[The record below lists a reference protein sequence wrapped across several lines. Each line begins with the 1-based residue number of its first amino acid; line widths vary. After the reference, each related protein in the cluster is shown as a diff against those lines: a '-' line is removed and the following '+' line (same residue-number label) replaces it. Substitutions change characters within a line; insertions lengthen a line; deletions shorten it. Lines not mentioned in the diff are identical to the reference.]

1 MFIDVGSSRSLA
13 MNDTTIVSN
22 PLLVSET
29 EQFSKILENYQLS
42 GGLVDPFEVV
52 ENFTSAAAQRALA
65 VGQYLGDSAQEH
77 SYSQDDFERW
87 DMEAKLW
94 HLVHILYSF
103 RLSDLPQSAKPG
115 EFCSASTLRDYYL
128 DQHPQTKELLLIAQ
142 WLQYNSQDVSVESK
156 KVQNSKW
163 AHTKIAIENEAL
175 NQLTSK
181 NQPIH
186 YVDELDVDAPLRSHK
201 HISPKDRESDDEY
214 FGKIYRLLVSGD
226 IQAAIDFASETG
238 NYTMALILIGAAQ
251 DYIDPVMDN
260 ALVDAMD
267 EDAIDEPSGIRHK
280 FMWFQTVNKLA
291 QEQNIGPKERLI
303 YTFLCGGSLTENI
316 KEAGS
321 NWEEC
326 LLLYINQIF
335 THHVRLL
342 FESILPESEEEHLL
356 SVAFLTPQN
365 NSINDVLNTLL
376 KSQATEKESQNPLR
390 VIMGSVMINQ
400 LNLFLANTVA
410 ANKREIFEDAQI
422 LRVLAHLAVINVM
435 LNMNDNSKTTTKI
448 ITRYISTLSRY
459 DLVPVYLAF
468 IPDEKDLREC
478 YSIFLS
484 QITDSAERA
493 RQLEMCKKLGVMS
506 SAEVESD
513 ASSVTED
520 MGGDYENKINNVLK
534 RTVERVM
541 IETEPFYKSPEPL
554 TEVSLTVHPKDITM
568 YTSVGWF
575 YENKM
580 YEDAISA
587 SITVVRRFLLTG
599 RLASIMAF
607 AEERSFKQ
615 LIKDYDFELQ
625 MKSISENNTLSRI
638 TDADKDELLQY
649 IPLVECLNLMQQWRS
664 FTGGWT
670 TVPEKVWKS
679 ADVGKSIEKTLTSV
693 RQFIS
698 NWFKQQIAS
707 CDDPE
712 RVEMFK
718 QFRYTYVPYF
728 VIELLQVLKEA
739 RFNDWHYIKSAFSIV
754 NEVANDKNND
764 FLNCF
769 IACGKLEEFVTLAGK
784 LAAVASERGI
794 KGIFS

>member
-1 MFIDVGSSRSLA
+1 M
-13 MNDTTIVSN
+13 
-22 PLLVSET
+22 
-29 EQFSKILENYQLS
+29 
-42 GGLVDPFEVV
+42 
-52 ENFTSAAAQRALA
+52 
-65 VGQYLGDSAQEH
+65 
-77 SYSQDDFERW
+77 
-87 DMEAKLW
+87 
-94 HLVHILYSF
+94 
-103 RLSDLPQSAKPG
+103 
-115 EFCSASTLRDYYL
+115 
-128 DQHPQTKELLLIAQ
+128 
-142 WLQYNSQDVSVESK
+142 
-156 KVQNSKW
+156 
-163 AHTKIAIENEAL
+163 
-175 NQLTSK
+175 
-181 NQPIH
+181 
-186 YVDELDVDAPLRSHK
+186 
-201 HISPKDRESDDEY
+201 
-214 FGKIYRLLVSGD
+214 
-226 IQAAIDFASETG
+226 
-238 NYTMALILIGAAQ
+238 
-251 DYIDPVMDN
+251 
-260 ALVDAMD
+260 
-267 EDAIDEPSGIRHK
+267 
-280 FMWFQTVNKLA
+280 
-291 QEQNIGPKERLI
+291 
-303 YTFLCGGSLTENI
+303 
-316 KEAGS
+316 
-321 NWEEC
+321 
-326 LLLYINQIF
+326 
-335 THHVRLL
+335 
-342 FESILPESEEEHLL
+342 
-356 SVAFLTPQN
+356 
-365 NSINDVLNTLL
+365 
-376 KSQATEKESQNPLR
+376 
-390 VIMGSVMINQ
+390 
-400 LNLFLANTVA
+400 
-410 ANKREIFEDAQI
+410 
-422 LRVLAHLAVINVM
+422 
-435 LNMNDNSKTTTKI
+435 
-448 ITRYISTLSRY
+448 
-459 DLVPVYLAF
+459 
-468 IPDEKDLREC
+468 
-478 YSIFLS
+478 
-484 QITDSAERA
+484 
-493 RQLEMCKKLGVMS
+493 
-506 SAEVESD
+506 
-513 ASSVTED
+513 
-520 MGGDYENKINNVLK
+520 LK

-625 MKSISENNTLSRI
+625 MKSISENNTLSR

-679 ADVGKSIEKTLTSV
+679 ADVSKSIEKTLTSV

-728 VIELLQVLKEA
+728 VIELLQVLKET